1 MLNICFCVC
10 QQSWCFVMSTKTT
23 SPGILAPGK
32 QGKHFENKWWDE
44 LGSTDTY
51 KDIIDFFFL
60 IDWEIACLFLLEWEF
75 QTQQN
80 KHKKL
85 LGDADHKIITWDRNS
100 VSCFYCTDSAQV
112 ERDLLTGVTQ
122 FDRHHIENGFL
133 SYHRQRKYIFLF
145 QERATRRGV
154 MIFLSISDQLLGPW
168 KCCYTDSIG

>member
-1 MLNICFCVC
+1 MFCHEHKDH
-10 QQSWCFVMSTKTT
+10 QSRHSSSWKTRQ
-23 SPGILAPGK
+23 AFWK
-32 QGKHFENKWWDE
+32 QMVGWIRFNWYLQGYHW
-44 LGSTDTY
+44 
-51 KDIIDFFFL
+51 FFFL

-85 LGDADHKIITWDRNS
+85 LGDADHKITTWDRNS

-112 ERDLLTGVTQ
+112 ERALLTGVTQ

-133 SYHRQRKYIFLF
+133 SYHRQRKYILLF

-154 MIFLSISDQLLGPW
+154 MIFLSISDQLLGPC
-168 KCCYTDSIG
+168 KCCYTDSVG